1 MKTNLS
7 KAFAKLRKMGYLAK
21 QNYMCCSNCAGHAM
35 TEIASGMI
43 DAGKPKDEIR
53 GSVFYHKQDTQHL
66 RDGGDLYIAYGEMN
80 SQAHGEIGISNVEA
94 GKEVLKV
101 LNECGLETVWDYDG
115 NKRILV
121 KAKSII

>member
-21 QNYMCCSNCAGHAM
+21 QNYMCCQNCAGSAM
-35 TEIASGMI
+35 TEKASTMI

-53 GSVFYHKQDTQHL
+53 CCAFYHHQDAEYL
-66 RDGGDLYIAYGEMN
+66 KEGGDLYIAYGVMD
-80 SQAHGEIGISNVEA
+80 SKAHGEIGIPSKEA
-94 GKEVLKV
+94 GREIVNV
-101 LNECGLETVWDYDG
+101 FNECGLETVWDGSDG
-115 NKRILV
+115 QRIKV